1 MCTFWT
7 QKGRPKKLQKAIPGP
22 GRPDQTR
29 AVQRQPKTTK
39 NPKNVSAPNAGK
51 QRTRAPE
58 RSLVHKAPFSMAL
71 IYRETKREK
80 NSKIKGAVFLEK
92 EQPESI
98 PHCKNLD
105 QKNPF
110 AKRAPNAEKQ
120 STGEQVKT
128 RRGADT
134 LLSFISRYKCPSRAP
149 YTGKQST
156 GAMCRP

>member
-92 EQPESI
+92 EQPSSNPPLEISSEKIRLQKERQMLKNKAPES
-98 PHCKNLD
+98 
-105 QKNPF
+105 
-110 AKRAPNAEKQ
+110 R
-120 STGEQVKT
+120 
-128 RRGADT
+128 
-134 LLSFISRYKCPSRAP
+134 
-149 YTGKQST
+149 
-156 GAMCRP
+156 